1 MKRRTFLQHTL
12 LGVAGTGLTQADAAK
27 PAFQLNYLVGS
38 AMYGDLPLATV
49 IEETP
54 KTGATHLDVWPR
66 KHGTQR
72 EQMDEMGHEKVMELL
87 AKHGVK
93 LASTTRY
100 DLGPFKL
107 DDEIPIVKKFGGKAI
122 VTGASGGKS
131 GITGDEL
138 KKVLTGFVEKLK
150 PTLAKAGEAGLT
162 IVIENHGNGLM
173 ESPDSVRWLAD
184 LGRDLPLGIELA
196 PYHLPQDTALLSDLI
211 KHLDKKLSV
220 FLAWQFGMGCMK
232 PMPKEEELQQMPGRG
247 KLDFTPLLKALKD
260 INYSGFTQIFMH
272 PTPRGIPILPTAP
285 EVTAEINRSKAYLEK
300 CLASI

>member
-1 MKRRTFLQHTL
+1 
-12 LGVAGTGLTQADAAK
+12 
-27 PAFQLNYLVGS
+27 
-38 AMYGDLPLATV
+38 
-49 IEETP
+49 
-54 KTGATHLDVWPR
+54 
-66 KHGTQR
+66 
-72 EQMDEMGHEKVMELL
+72 
-87 AKHGVK
+87 
-93 LASTTRY
+93 
-100 DLGPFKL
+100 
-107 DDEIPIVKKFGGKAI
+107 
-122 VTGASGGKS
+122 
-131 GITGDEL
+131 
-138 KKVLTGFVEKLK
+138 VEKLK

-184 LGRDLPLGIELA
+184 LSRDLPLGIELA

-220 FLAWQFGMGCMK
+220 FLARPLGMGCLK

-260 INYSGFTQIFMH
+260 INYTGFTQIFMH